1 MPTDTTHIHLL
12 LDRIREAQRQ
22 QWEALQDIAERQ
34 GEALRFLRTIFK
46 AVREKLAK
54 PSPLAALLP
63 KVAPSTL
70 AQYGVSAL
78 LLLYVLKG
86 GDILTAAQ
94 MLGQLFGGP

>member
-12 LDRIREAQRQ
+12 LDRVREDQHHQGAM
-22 QWEALQDIAERQ
+22 LLDITERQ
-34 GEALRFLRTIFK
+34 GEALRFLRAIFK
-46 AVREKLAK
+46 AVREKPSK

-63 KVAPSTL
+63 KAAPSTL

-78 LLLYVLKG
+78 LLLCVLKG

-94 MLGQLFGGP
+94 MLGKLFGGP

>member
-1 MPTDTTHIHLL
+1 MFE
-12 LDRIREAQRQ
+12 IRSR
-22 QWEALQDIAERQ
+22 RR
-34 GEALRFLRTIFK
+34 GEVGAWIP
-46 AVREKLAK
+46 AK

-86 GDILTAAQ
+86 GDILTAVQ
-94 MLGQLFGGP
+94 MLGKLFGGP